1 MEVLLQ
7 YLDDIDD
14 MVGAIGLLL
23 ERLRSAFLTV
33 LTLLV
38 AAAAVASGVFLA
50 LVHQRAALA
59 TCALLLVALL
69 YRQITAPQPG
79 QPRVA

>member
-14 MVGAIGLLL
+14 MVGAFGLLL
-23 ERLRSAFLTV
+23 ERFRSAFLTV
-33 LTLLV
+33 LTLLG
-38 AAAAVASGVFLA
+38 AAAAVASGVLLA

-59 TCALLLVALL
+59 TCALLLAALL
-69 YRQITAPQPG
+69 YRQITAPHAG
-79 QPRVA
+79 QTRVA